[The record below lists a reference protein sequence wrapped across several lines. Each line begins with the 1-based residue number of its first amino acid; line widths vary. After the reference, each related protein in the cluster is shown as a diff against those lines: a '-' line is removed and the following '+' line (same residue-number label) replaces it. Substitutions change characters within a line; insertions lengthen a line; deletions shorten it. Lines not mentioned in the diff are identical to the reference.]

1 VFFLQSNAELYVFYV
16 IMDQLLQSTT
26 LVKDNIMKK
35 LPRTIYAI
43 ALGMGLSMS
52 AQAGTYT
59 YLDKQIKLD
68 ISDGTVIASSCEMK
82 DGELIT
88 DSCKQSSSD
97 IKSLV
102 EKLQSRVDDSDVML
116 KDEAALLALAKEMAN
131 ADDADKFSDT
141 ASGVEYVMLSLV
153 PGFNLPMDM
162 EVVKLGDFSF
172 VVDAL
177 TSHRDRYN
185 RVIAQLGKEEMP
197 KSFSS
202 EKYTEVIELI
212 EVENVVRV
220 AEYL

>member
-1 VFFLQSNAELYVFYV
+1 
-16 IMDQLLQSTT
+16 
-26 LVKDNIMKK
+26 VKDNIMNKM
-35 LPRTIYAI
+35 PRTIFAI
-43 ALGMGLSMS
+43 ALGLGLSIS

-59 YLDKQIKLD
+59 YLDKQIKIE
-68 ISDGTVIASSCEMK
+68 ISDGMVITSSCEMK

-88 DSCKQSSSD
+88 DSCKQASSE
-97 IKSLV
+97 IKSLI

-116 KDEAALLALAKEMAN
+116 KDEPALLALAKEMAN

-141 ASGVEYVMLSLV
+141 ASGVEYVMLSLT

-185 RVIAQLGKEEMP
+185 RVISQLGKEEMP

-202 EKYTEVIELI
+202 EKYTEIIGLL
-212 EVENVVRV
+212 EVENIVRV
-220 AEYL
+220 AKYL